1 MKISNFFVNFGG
13 KSIKM
18 KKSILALLFLKV
30 IVAQSSP
37 FNLFDAVV
45 YSEYYFDGIMVEI
58 NGEVKNGSL
67 PLNLEMGIPASTDSV
82 FFVSGSAEMES
93 EVKTLSIL
101 KTNNRSFIQV
111 NVLESKFRIF
121 VFYPIDK
128 EGSDRSG
135 VYHLEINQHVDDA
148 HIVIQEPLVAE
159 NFTFSEKEAETFQ
172 DQHGLNFRRIHIHDY
187 RANKRKSITFT
198 YQNPSGEISINKLQE
213 MLSEGNVGTAQP
225 KQPTVSE
232 PPVRHKLPLWQPL
245 VVLGIVSVAVG
256 FMFRVQQKSELKEK
270 TINKAEITEG
280 NYCPQ
285 CGSTVQAEH
294 KFCAKCG
301 GQL

>member
-93 EVKTLSIL
+93 EVK
-101 KTNNRSFIQV
+101 NSFYP
-111 NVLESKFRIF
+111 ESK
-121 VFYPIDK
+121 
-128 EGSDRSG
+128 
-135 VYHLEINQHVDDA
+135 
-148 HIVIQEPLVAE
+148 
-159 NFTFSEKEAETFQ
+159 
-172 DQHGLNFRRIHIHDY
+172 
-187 RANKRKSITFT
+187 
-198 YQNPSGEISINKLQE
+198 
-213 MLSEGNVGTAQP
+213 
-225 KQPTVSE
+225 
-232 PPVRHKLPLWQPL
+232 
-245 VVLGIVSVAVG
+245 
-256 FMFRVQQKSELKEK
+256 
-270 TINKAEITEG
+270 
-280 NYCPQ
+280 
-285 CGSTVQAEH
+285 
-294 KFCAKCG
+294 
-301 GQL
+301 